1 MKKTYL
7 AWFLALLLSP
17 TLNAQTCKPDS
28 IPATTPSSRY
38 TINADG
44 TVVDKHTGLIW
55 KRCSEGRSGADC
67 TGGFLV
73 KYSWQGALQR
83 AHTSKFAGYPDWRLP
98 NRQEL
103 RTLVEEQCYL
113 PTINAAVFPN
123 TPSSKYWSS
132 SPVANYSGSAWIVG
146 FGYGYGD
153 WFYKDLGSYV
163 RLVRGGQ

>member
-38 TINADG
+38 TVNTDG
-44 TVVDKHTGLIW
+44 TVTDKHTGLMW
-55 KRCSEGRSGADC
+55 KRCSEGQSGADC
-67 TGGFLV
+67 TGG
-73 KYSWQGALQR
+73 SPTPQTWQSALKQ

-103 RTLVEEQCYL
+103 RTLVEEQCYE
-113 PTINAAVFPN
+113 PAINAAVFPN
-123 TPSSKYWSS
+123 TSGGYWSS
-132 SPVANYSGSAWIVG
+132 SPAGYYAWIVYVYD
-146 FGYGYGD
+146 GYED
-153 WFYKDLGSYV
+153 FDLKNDDYYV